1 MQVRQAMTGKAEYIS
16 ANTTLGQAAQ
26 KMRDLDVGFL
36 PIGDK
41 QEDKLRGVVTDRD
54 ITVRGIAAG
63 KDPDKTTVS
72 SVETDKVLYCF
83 ESDSLEEAATS
94 MQNQKVYRLIVL
106 NSPDQKRLC
115 GIVSLGDILQH
126 GELKLSAET
135 ARAIM
140 A

>member
-16 ANTTLGQAAQ
+16 ANTTLSQAAQ

-36 PIGDK
+36 PIGDR
-41 QEDKLRGVVTDRD
+41 QEEKLQGVVTDRD

-63 KDPDKTTVS
+63 KNPDTTTVS

-83 ESDSLEEAATS
+83 EEDSLEEAATS
-94 MQNQKVYRLIVL
+94 MQKQKVYRLIVL

-126 GELKLSAET
+126 GEIKLSAET

>member
-1 MQVRQAMTGKAEYIS
+1 MTGKAEYIS

-41 QEDKLRGVVTDRD
+41 QEDKLQGVVTDRD